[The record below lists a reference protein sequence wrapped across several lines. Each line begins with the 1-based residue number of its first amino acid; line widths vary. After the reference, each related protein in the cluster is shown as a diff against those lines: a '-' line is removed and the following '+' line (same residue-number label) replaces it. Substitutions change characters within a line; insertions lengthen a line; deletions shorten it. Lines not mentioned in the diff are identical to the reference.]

1 MVRPRAAF
9 PFVLLPPA
17 RALSRLAVQSRTTAP
32 MTQSDPSSL
41 AVRGMRLAAWL
52 VLPLVAVGV
61 LRVFPPLA
69 LADHGEL
76 AALLAPLSAALLG
89 LAAAVA
95 TLLALVRG
103 FRPAGRARDLFEAAG
118 LGALGA
124 GAAAV
129 ALAGPDGAS
138 AFPTVILPIALAA
151 TGASLLAG
159 EVAYPSGVSGR
170 LARLA
175 AAAMVFAWIELPV
188 AIGLLATGLNAF
200 VAPIAT
206 GGAALI
212 GIAAVTAGVG
222 GLEDRRAAWLGGL
235 ATAALALVVGRI
247 GSLDLLPAMV
257 AMAAACAMATTLPVR
272 YSGEPDDELRRP
284 VAMIATDLEP
294 MRTAQDVGEDEAL
307 RLAREL
313 RGTIAELIAARQVID
328 LQRDEIERLR
338 TVDPV
343 TGVATRVAI
352 LSRLHAEVAEAR
364 RYAHPCAV
372 LMIDLDGMVDLNRER
387 GQEVGDAVLRELALR
402 LRLRVRE
409 ADAIGRTDG
418 DSFLAI
424 LPHTDERGATVF
436 ADAVR
441 SRLTARAVETNDG
454 PVSMTVSI
462 GITIV
467 RPGDEISD
475 DEALGRVEEA
485 LASARAAGGN
495 RIAFDRSHGLARLDE
510 RRPAEAAESEP
521 SAPSTDTQDLG

>member
-1 MVRPRAAF
+1 
-9 PFVLLPPA
+9 
-17 RALSRLAVQSRTTAP
+17 

-41 AVRGMRLAAWL
+41 AVRGVRLAAWL
-52 VLPLVAVGV
+52 LLPLAAVGV
-61 LRVFPPLA
+61 LRVFPPLG
-69 LADHGEL
+69 LAEHGEL
-76 AALLAPLSAALLG
+76 AALLGPLSAALLAV
-89 LAAAVA
+89 AAAVA

-103 FRPAGRARDLFEAAG
+103 FRPAGRARDLFEAAA

-124 GAAAV
+124 GAAAI

-138 AFPTVILPIALAA
+138 AFPSAILPIALVAA
-151 TGASLLAG
+151 GASLLVG
-159 EVAYPSGVSGR
+159 EVASPSAVSGR

-200 VAPIAT
+200 VVPIAS
-206 GGAALI
+206 GGATLI

-222 GLEDRRAAWLGGL
+222 AREGRRAAWLGGL
-235 ATAALALVVGRI
+235 VTAALALVVGRI
-247 GSLDLLPAMV
+247 GSVDLLPAMV
-257 AMAAACAMATTLPVR
+257 AMAAACATAATLPVG
-272 YSGEPDDELRRP
+272 SSSEPEDDLGRP
-284 VAMIATDLEP
+284 VAMIATGVESARSQPDG
-294 MRTAQDVGEDEAL
+294 RVDEAL

-338 TVDPV
+338 TIDPV
-343 TGVATRVAI
+343 TGIATRGAI
-352 LSRLHAEVAEAR
+352 LGRLHAEVAEAR

-387 GQEVGDAVLRELALR
+387 GQVVGDAVLRELALR

-475 DEALGRVEEA
+475 DEALGRAEEA

-510 RRPAEAAESEP
+510 RRSPEATGSDP
-521 SAPSTDTQDLG
+521 LAPDADTQDVR

>member
-1 MVRPRAAF
+1 
-9 PFVLLPPA
+9 
-17 RALSRLAVQSRTTAP
+17 
-32 MTQSDPSSL
+32 MTLSDPFSL
-41 AVRGMRLAAWL
+41 AVRGARLAAWL
-52 VLPLVAVGV
+52 ALPLAAVGV
-61 LRVFPPLA
+61 LRIFAPLE
-69 LADHGEL
+69 LATNGDL
-76 AALLAPLSAALLG
+76 AALLAPLSAVLLA

-103 FRPAGRARDLFEAAG
+103 FRPTGRARDLFEAAA

-129 ALAGPDGAS
+129 ALAGPDAAS
-138 AFPTVILPIALAA
+138 TFPSAILPVALAA
-151 TGASLLAG
+151 TGGSLLVG
-159 EVAYPSGVSGR
+159 EVVPPSAITGR
-170 LARLA
+170 LVRLA
-175 AAAMVFAWIELPV
+175 AAALIFAWIELPV
-188 AIGLLATGLNAF
+188 AVGLLATGLNEL
-200 VAPIAT
+200 VAPIA
-206 GGAALI
+206 GGAASLI
-212 GIAAVTAGVG
+212 GIAAVTAGLG
-222 GLEDRRAAWLGGL
+222 ARETRRAGWLGGL
-235 ATAALALVVGRI
+235 ALAALALVFARI
-247 GSLDLLPAMV
+247 GSADLLPCLV
-257 AMAAACAMATTLPVR
+257 AMAAACAVAATLPLAPA
-272 YSGEPDDELRRP
+272 GEPDDELLRP
-284 VAMIATDLEP
+284 VAMIGTAAETPRSPVPAPDDEP
-294 MRTAQDVGEDEAL
+294 L
-307 RLAREL
+307 RLVREL
-313 RGTIAELIAARQVID
+313 RGTIAELLAARQAID

-343 TGVATRVAI
+343 TAVATRGAI
-352 LSRLHAEVAEAR
+352 LGRLHIEVAEAR

-372 LMIDLDGMVDLNRER
+372 LMIDLDGMVGLNRER
-387 GQEVGDAVLRELALR
+387 GNGVGDAVLRELALR

-441 SRLTARAVETNDG
+441 SRLTARPVETDQG

-475 DEALGRVEEA
+475 DEVLGRAEEA

-510 RRPAEAAESEP
+510 RRSPAGGETVENP
-521 SAPSTDTQDLG
+521 PQTDTQDLG